1 MAAPPPSAPPVT
13 AAELEAAGPGAADM
27 GLESAGGGTDVG
39 LCNLWALWYLA
50 LWYFFSGCTLFLN
63 KYILSTLAG
72 DATLL
77 GTCQMLLT
85 LACGYIQVGPHWCT
99 VGTVG
104 SSQLTAL
111 HCTALHC
118 RWSWSAVRPV

>member
-13 AAELEAAGPGAADM
+13 SAGLEGAVPGTAAM
-27 GLESAGGGTDVG
+27 GLESAGGGTDAG

-63 KYILSTLAG
+63 KYILSTLGG

-85 LACGYIQVGPHWCT
+85 LGCGYLQVACHSVT
-99 VGTVG
+99 V
-104 SSQLTAL
+104 L
-111 HCTALHC
+111 CI
-118 RWSWSAVRPV
+118 AV